1 MHISA
6 ILRICHWFF
15 MEVRRDLLSLNEWI
29 IWLQENVKKYFFP
42 QKKINFEKNLLL
54 VIFEF
59 LRQNSKFLYIFSES
73 SIMVTVVFHA
83 VPQPKVDF
91 WPPIITLIMQDH
103 HQWPDPVARPLWPR
117 RPLQRDLRRWL
128 PLLPVLVPASGLKL
142 PDQRPKLL
150 MLLCQYGRYKKNSKE
165 GKWFR

>member
-42 QKKINFEKNLLL
+42 KKIQFWQNFTFSHIW
-54 VIFEF
+54 IFAP
-59 LRQNSKFLYIFSES
+59 KFKILIFFSES